1 MFSKVFTTYLLPQK
15 TRTDDTM
22 GSGYPRPFPTHPSI
36 CTHARTHARTR
47 FTTLSSFSMSSD
59 IHDLS
64 TRRSSARL
72 QLSTLVAISRALS
85 SSCITTA
92 ALSAA
97 HSSVYLALTA
107 AFTVLLISWFLFAH
121 LSIVRFPAR
130 FPNTLSPLSVLFVR
144 SQGLRS
150 LPRGTLTLPRA
161 LATRCSSCHHDHAYA
176 HATL

>member
-1 MFSKVFTTYLLPQK
+1 MRCLARSSLRISFLRKREPTIRWAPDTHALFQL
-15 TRTDDTM
+15 TRQ
-22 GSGYPRPFPTHPSI
+22 S
-36 CTHARTHARTR
+36 ARTHARTR